1 MKHDREVFVRANSP
15 RLSKMIAQDKRLPNV
30 ERIRKERRQRSSV
43 KFATGHRTWAPK
55 EANLLL
61 PTDSRGAVISINYTV
76 GNFELSLSK
85 LLRGRPEPT
94 MNGSHE
100 KKCGASTTVR
110 AEQFPSVR
118 EDSWCNAFSKGFVR
132 SRIAFAECCR
142 VCAYEKYVECYAVV
156 NSIQ

>member
-61 PTDSRGAVISINYTV
+61 PTDSRRAVISINYTV
-76 GNFELSLSK
+76 GNFEPSLSK
-85 LLRGRPEPT
+85 LLRSRPELA

-100 KKCGASTTVR
+100 KICGASTTVR

-118 EDSWCNAFSKGFVR
+118 EDSGCDAFSKGFVR
-132 SRIAFAECCR
+132 SKAAFA
-142 VCAYEKYVECYAVV
+142 
-156 NSIQ
+156 